1 LKGNVVK
8 AITLLAVA
16 AMLLVEIFGPKASVG
31 GSMSFML
38 VFVLVVLAV
47 AIYEAWSNKR
57 GAMGWIVNLFAS
69 IIGGLVA
76 VALIGMGMEALLP
89 HLHLEGS
96 LASSQHPLKY
106 VLVAA
111 IAIVM
116 VLGSWMP
123 LWAVNRLRH

>member
-1 LKGNVVK
+1 MKT
-8 AITLLAVA
+8 ITLLAVA

-31 GSMSFML
+31 GSMSFVL

-57 GAMGWIVNLFAS
+57 GAIGWIVNLFVS
-69 IIGGLVA
+69 VFGGLVA
-76 VALIGMGMEALLP
+76 IALIGMAMEAMLP

-106 VLVAA
+106 ILVAA
-111 IAIVM
+111 IAICM
-116 VLGSWMP
+116 VLGSWVP
-123 LWAVNRLRH
+123 LWAVNRFRD

>member
-1 LKGNVVK
+1 MK